1 MIEALLLVIAAEG
14 AAIEAAQT
22 QVSEPDPKAMSQ
34 KEIRAFNAGLPKSH
48 PYYIRC
54 KSSPEIGSLV
64 KKLYSCRTNA
74 QWQKSDA
81 IGNQNARDTY
91 EDMTSKSWNTSN

>member
-14 AAIEAAQT
+14 TVTEAVQT
-22 QVSEPDPKAMSQ
+22 QVSEPDTKTMTQ
-34 KEIRAFNAGLPKSH
+34 KEIRAFNAGLPRSH

-64 KKLYSCRTNA
+64 KKIYSCRTTA
-74 QWQKSDA
+74 QWQKA
-81 IGNQNARDTY
+81 EEIGNQNARDTY
-91 EDMTSKSWNTSN
+91 EDMTSKAGNSSN

>member
-14 AAIEAAQT
+14 AATEAVQT
-22 QVSEPDPKAMSQ
+22 VSEPDPKVMTQ
-34 KEIRAFNAGLPKSH
+34 KEIRAYNAALPKSH
-48 PYYIRC
+48 PFYIRC

-64 KKLYSCRTNA
+64 KKVYSCRTNA
-74 QWQKSDA
+74 QWQKSDE

-91 EDMTSKSWNTSN
+91 DSMTSKSWNTSG